1 MSSTTKKSGQNL
13 SIILNFDRLNFIILS
28 CPDPLLTVQFSA
40 LLFASYDCKFVAVE
54 SDAIS
59 DYLLI
64 FGIGSLPEPGVRGLF
79 LIKCVLRLNRQVI
92 QFRENLIEIFREV
105 VFTER
110 FYLLCPFSRFR

>member
-59 DYLLI
+59 GYLLI
-64 FGIGSLPEPGVRGLF
+64 FGIGSPPKPGVQSAGEPEKAAIGYFMVHSNVWLGQR
-79 LIKCVLRLNRQVI
+79 V
-92 QFRENLIEIFREV
+92 
-105 VFTER
+105 
-110 FYLLCPFSRFR
+110 